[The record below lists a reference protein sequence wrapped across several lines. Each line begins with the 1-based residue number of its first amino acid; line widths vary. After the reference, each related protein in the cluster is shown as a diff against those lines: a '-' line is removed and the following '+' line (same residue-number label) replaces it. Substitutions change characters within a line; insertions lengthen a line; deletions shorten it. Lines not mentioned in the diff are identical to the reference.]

1 MNACRAIAAFAL
13 SIVVGLQATSDRRR
27 EHAPLGIEV
36 DVHIPQ
42 SGIRYRPRA
51 QLRVMR
57 HGP

>member
-1 MNACRAIAAFAL
+1 MNTCRAIAAFAL

-42 SGIRYRPRA
+42 SGDQISAPR
-51 QLRVMR
+51 VNYV
-57 HGP
+57 